1 MFPRPR
7 QRLTSLAILAVVA
20 SSVLAGCG
28 GDSEADT
35 APVADASAPLH
46 DALPKA
52 LQGEDSIT
60 IASNV
65 EYPPFEF
72 YDTDNK
78 TVLGIDRLIAD
89 GLERQ
94 LGIGIEFEN
103 ISFDAIIPGLASG
116 RYEMA
121 MSAMTDNVERQQEV
135 DFVDYFSAGAGILA
149 KEEDADTF
157 TDLTAMCGTTVGI
170 VKGTTEVAQ
179 AEDQSEECVAAGD
192 DEIESIVFPGQNQA
206 VLALQNDRVQAVLM
220 DSAPGGYVAS
230 QTPGLAMSQPYES
243 QPFGIVFAKGTDE
256 LQSAVQQALEA
267 LHENGEYG
275 DALAEFGLEK
285 SGLDEF
291 PVNGGTQ

>member
-1 MFPRPR
+1 MYPRPA
-7 QRLTSLAILAVVA
+7 QRRTSLAVLAVVA
-20 SSVLAGCG
+20 SCVLAGCG
-28 GDSEADT
+28 GNSEADT
-35 APVADASAPLH
+35 APASDASAPLH
-46 DALPKA
+46 DALPKM

-149 KEEDADTF
+149 KEGDADTF

-179 AEDQSEECVAAGD
+179 AEDQSKACVDAGD
-192 DEIESIVFPGQNQA
+192 EEIESIVFPGQNQA
-206 VLALQNDRVQAVLM
+206 VLALQNGRVQAVLM

-267 LHENGEYG
+267 LRANGEYG

>member
-1 MFPRPR
+1 MNLRPR
-7 QRLTSLAILAVVA
+7 QRLTSLAVLAVVA
-20 SSVLAGCG
+20 TSALAACG

-35 APVADASAPLH
+35 TPAADASAPLH

-52 LQGEDSIT
+52 LQGEDTIT

-72 YDTDNK
+72 YDTDNE

-135 DFVDYFSAGAGILA
+135 DFVDYFAAGAGILA
-149 KEEDADTF
+149 HEEDADTF
-157 TDLTAMCGTTVGI
+157 TTLTDMCGTTVGI

-179 AEDQSEECVAAGD
+179 AEDQSKACTDAGD
-192 DEIESIVFPGQNQA
+192 EAIESVVFPGQNQA

-256 LQSAVQQALEA
+256 LQAAVQQALEA
-267 LHENGEYG
+267 LRDNGEYAA
-275 DALAEFGLEK
+275 ALAEFGLEK
-285 SGLDEF
+285 SAVDEF